1 LKKFIAIA
9 VLLVVA
15 IFFITQKYYTL
26 RVVNVISACS
36 HQQVTYSRAF
46 YNPFTSDITFK
57 ELALK
62 NMGSNEYNIKA
73 ERVKAFDLHRAEERL
88 IIPVYIIAENT
99 DMPIVEQTV
108 GKIEISDITASR
120 SNTIISLNVVIKNLS
135 LSSDDAV
142 LTWQCNLY

>member
-1 LKKFIAIA
+1 LKKLIVIAI
-9 VLLVVA
+9 LLIAA

-36 HQQVTYSRAF
+36 HQQVAYSRAF
-46 YNPFTSDITFK
+46 YNPFTSNITFK

-73 ERVKAFDLHRAEERL
+73 ELVKAFDLHKAEDRL

-99 DMPIVEQTV
+99 DIPIVEQKV
-108 GKIEISDITASR
+108 GEIEISDITAHR
-120 SNTIISLNVVIKNLS
+120 KDNIISLNVVIKNLS
-135 LSSDDAV
+135 LSSEDAV
-142 LTWQCNLY
+142 ITWQCNLY